1 MHSNNDYPWFM
12 SSIYWHIIN
21 VEGGLMEVNKLN
33 VLMQGTLYFKRWL
46 PYHIHFLS
54 DITIKKMV
62 NNNKQFKI

>member
-1 MHSNNDYPWFM
+1 M
-12 SSIYWHIIN
+12 SSMYWHVIN

-54 DITIKKMV
+54 DIKYY
-62 NNNKQFKI
+62 N